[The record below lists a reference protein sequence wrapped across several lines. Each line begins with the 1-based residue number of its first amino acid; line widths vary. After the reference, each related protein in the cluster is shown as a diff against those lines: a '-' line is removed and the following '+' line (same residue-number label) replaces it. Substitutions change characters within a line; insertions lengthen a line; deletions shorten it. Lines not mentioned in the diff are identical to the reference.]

1 MMANSL
7 GAMVNKVDY
16 IVYEGTMSRMERTI
30 RRLWIL
36 VLVLIV
42 LLFGS
47 NALWLYEWC
56 QYDYVDEIETT
67 YTQDGS
73 GINMIGDGN
82 EVDYGANSK
91 EK

>member
-1 MMANSL
+1 MMGNNL
-7 GAMVNKVDY
+7 RVVDY

-36 VLVLIV
+36 VLVLII
-42 LLFGS
+42 LLAGS

-82 EVDYGANSK
+82 GVDYGANSK